1 MSANVVW
8 QDRYH
13 KSLITYLLHILP
25 MKPGVGLC
33 SCRLARRAW
42 ILGSLGRL
50 FSWREAKRLEPRRV
64 TLGVIGGLEAVEA
77 VEEMDET
84 ESERV
89 VLVESILGSGMV
101 LSGVES
107 VEVFEMMCS
116 SRDFVLLFVWL
127 IEGRSEG

>member
-1 MSANVVW
+1 MSQN
-8 QDRYH
+8 
-13 KSLITYLLHILP
+13 LITYLLHILP

-50 FSWREAKRLEPRRV
+50 FSWREANRLEPRRV
-64 TLGVIGGLEAVEA
+64 TLGAIGGLEAVEA

-89 VLVESILGSGMV
+89 VLVESILDSGVMLSGIESVGVFEVLCSGNSDLV
-101 LSGVES
+101 LS
-107 VEVFEMMCS
+107 
-116 SRDFVLLFVWL
+116 FVWL
-127 IEGRSEG
+127 MGGRTK